1 VRFSDDRSDASE
13 WIRKMLDR
21 AANETSGLQ
30 APSPIRTG
38 FQRRK
43 PAGGSGSSGGGGGGG
58 GGAKSTVAGVG
69 IVSGNGYAG
78 NWQKGAP
85 GNAPYSAN
93 WWTELEAVLANS
105 SDTSLVFIASET
117 FANVSSVIAG
127 VAELGAASW
136 DPVEYVTAGP
146 LNIRLIVARAE
157 VTFLDNV
164 TYDVIIEYSQQYN
177 FSVVSDTELTFIV
190 PPWTQEITDDDG
202 YANVTVSTIDGPAT
216 LLSLNLYYTEDCPQ
230 RGWFGSGL
238 SCRPCLQGGYRDG
251 HEK

>member
-1 VRFSDDRSDASE
+1 
-13 WIRKMLDR
+13 MLDR
-21 AANETSGLQ
+21 AVNQTSGLQ

-43 PAGGSGSSGGGGGGG
+43 PSGGSGGSGGSGAGSGG
-58 GGAKSTVAGVG
+58 GGAKSSVAGVG
-69 IVSGNGYAG
+69 TVSGNGYAG
-78 NWQKGAP
+78 NWQNGAS

-117 FANVSSVIAG
+117 FANLSSAIAD
-127 VAELGAASW
+127 VAELDAASW
-136 DPVEYVTAGP
+136 DAVEYVEYVTAGP
-146 LNIRLIVARAE
+146 LNNRLVVARA

-190 PPWTQEITDDDG
+190 PPWMQGITDDNG
-202 YANVTVSTIDGPAT
+202 YANVTVSTTDGPAT
-216 LLSLNLYYTEDCPQ
+216 LLSLNLYYTEDCPR

-238 SCRPCLQGGYRDG
+238 SCRPCLQGGYES
-251 HEK
+251 EKCVGC